1 MAFLTSIK
9 EWARRIKFDIVAVYF
24 AARNPAT
31 PPLVRLLALAVAAYA
46 LSPIDLIPD
55 FIPVLG
61 YLDDLIIV
69 PIGLLIV
76 VRLLPPNILAISRS
90 QAAAALERP
99 RSVAAAVFV
108 LVVWIICTA
117 TFIHWLRQK

>member
-1 MAFLTSIK
+1 MAFLAAIK
-9 EWARRIKFDIVAVYF
+9 EWARRIKLDILAVYF
-24 AARNPAT
+24 AARNPDT

-69 PIGLLIV
+69 PIGLMLV
-76 VRLLPPNILAISRS
+76 VRLVPPNVLAISRS

-99 RSVAAAVFV
+99 RSMAAAIFIV
-108 LVVWIICTA
+108 VVWLFCTA
-117 TFIHWLRQK
+117 TFIHWLRHK